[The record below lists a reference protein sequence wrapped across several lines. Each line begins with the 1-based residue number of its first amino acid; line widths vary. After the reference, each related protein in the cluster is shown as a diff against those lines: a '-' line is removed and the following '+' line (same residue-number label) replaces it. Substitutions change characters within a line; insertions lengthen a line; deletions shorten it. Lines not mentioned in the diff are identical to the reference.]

1 MPINE
6 ILHKSEDVKETRKTF
21 NVIGTMSYS
30 CGVDAKNNGYQS
42 KEATVDEVIKAGNSL
57 PPTPE
62 YGIAAM
68 GQNTGR

>member
-1 MPINE
+1 MTVNE
-6 ILHKSEDVKETRKTF
+6 TLYNSEDIKEKIKTF
-21 NVIGTMSYS
+21 NVVGTMSFS

-42 KEATVDEVIKAGNSL
+42 KEATFDEVRAGNSL

-62 YGIAAM
+62 YGIAVM